1 MEQKGSRICGNKCI
15 SDASGRTLETRSK
28 LWYNRVRT
36 NERNT
41 NLKRGENMKT
51 LAWFIVGL
59 LSLGSSVVRA
69 QDSDADKKQPS
80 VEEQLHALVELGPG
94 VYEIQIGDNGQI
106 ESFVVVGQAR
116 ISTVLGKAKGLEVA
130 RNKANLDCS
139 AQLVKWLKEEVQIRE
154 SSDEE
159 TIILLQGEDSGEAG
173 GLTESGKALERTTK
187 RIESISAGLVRSLQL
202 LHKEVDADG
211 KTLTVVKGWQREISE
226 SSKELRESLQSDRQK
241 PKNNSTL
248 QPSIAS
254 GNATGKDE
262 LGDES
267 ATSPAAKSF
276 FQKKRKK

>member
-1 MEQKGSRICGNKCI
+1 MRY
-15 SDASGRTLETRSK
+15 TRVS
-28 LWYNRVRT
+28 T
-36 NERNT
+36 NDRNT
-41 NLKRGENMKT
+41 SLKLGDNMRI
-51 LAWFIVGL
+51 LACFMVGL
-59 LSLGSSVVRA
+59 ISLGAPVARA

-94 VYEIQIGDNGQI
+94 VHEIQIGDNGQI

-159 TIILLQGEDSGEAG
+159 TIILLQGEDNGEATG
-173 GLTESGKALERTTK
+173 ATESGKSLERTTK
-187 RIESISAGLVRSLQL
+187 RIESISAGMVRSLQI

-211 KTLTVVKGWQREISE
+211 KTLTVVKGWQREMSE
-226 SSKELRESLQSDRQK
+226 SSKELRESLQSDKQK
-241 PKNNSTL
+241 PKSNSTP
-248 QPSIAS
+248 QPNIDSGDAS
-254 GNATGKDE
+254 GKDKLE
-262 LGDES
+262 DES